1 VATAARVPERLGPD
15 EIRRVADAALDLPAA
30 DGVEVLLFHEWSGL
44 TRFANSSIHQSTWR
58 EDTALRVRAVTGG
71 RTGVASTND
80 FTPDGARA
88 AAASA
93 LEMANVAVPDQLFP
107 GLAPP
112 AEPPAKDAFDAATAE
127 ATPEARAE
135 AVAALIGE
143 VADGFRAAGAVET
156 EAVEVAVANSEG
168 QFCYAP
174 YAQAGASTVV
184 SGGRGG
190 AGTAE
195 SWAPSF
201 GAVDAAAVGR
211 RAFRKARESQDA
223 VVVAPGSYDVVL
235 EPLAVTTLVG
245 FLAYM
250 GFNGRAISESRSPL
264 SGKEGR
270 TVAAEAVTIVDDA
283 LDPDVIGLPFDFEG
297 MPKQRV
303 TLIDH
308 GVFRGGVH
316 DRRSARQA
324 GTTSTGHGLPAP
336 NPEGPFPLN
345 LRLEPGEATL
355 EEMIASTSRGL
366 LVTRFHYS
374 NVVQPIESIITGMT
388 RDGTW
393 LIEDGRVKEPVKNL
407 RYTQSILAALSDVQM
422 VGRDL
427 EAASE
432 FFFAGSRVPALKIA
446 RFNFSGASDH

>member
-1 VATAARVPERLGPD
+1 MAVVDRVPERIGPD
-15 EIRRVADAALDLPAA
+15 EVRRVAEAALDLPGA
-30 DGVEVLLFHEWSGL
+30 DGVEVLFFHEWGGL

-58 EDTALRVRAVTGG
+58 EDTALRVRAVTAG

-80 FTPDGARA
+80 FTPEGARA

-93 LEMANVAVPDQLFP
+93 LEMANVAVADTLFP

-112 AEPPAKDAFDAATAE
+112 ASPPAKEAFDAATAE
-127 ATPEARAE
+127 ITPESRAE
-135 AVAALIGE
+135 AVAALVGE
-143 VADGFRAAGAVET
+143 VGDGFRAAGAVET
-156 EAVEVAVANSEG
+156 EAVEVALANSDG

-174 YAQAGASTVV
+174 YTQAGASTVV
-184 SGGRGG
+184 SGGGGG

-201 GAVDAAAVGR
+201 GGNDAAAVGR
-211 RAFRKARESQDA
+211 RAFGKARDSQDPQDIT
-223 VVVAPGSYDVVL
+223 PGTYEVVL
-235 EPLAVTTLVG
+235 EPLAVSTLVG
-245 FLAYM
+245 FLAYI
-250 GFNGRAISESRSPL
+250 GFNGRSIAEGRSPL
-264 SGKEGR
+264 SGKEGQR
-270 TVAAEAVTIVDDA
+270 VAADAVTIVDDA

-297 MPKQRV
+297 TPKQRV

-308 GVFRGGVH
+308 GAFRTGVH
-316 DRRSARQA
+316 DRRSAKQV

-336 NPEGPFPLN
+336 NPDGAFPLN
-345 LRLEPGEATL
+345 LRLEPGDSSVED
-355 EEMIASTSRGL
+355 MIAATSRGL

-393 LIEDGRVKEPVKNL
+393 LIEDGKVTSPVKNL
-407 RYTQSILAALSDVQM
+407 RYTQSILAALSEVQM